1 MKNDELNPIGI
12 GDAGGRRPG
21 LSDVKVALMTGT
33 GQGIGRGCAIEMAK
47 AGYTV
52 SLMSPSRRSMDLAEE
67 LGGIGRSGS
76 VLDTDDLQAMV
87 DETMSRY
94 GRIDA
99 VVSNMGHGG
108 GVPEAIKT
116 VGFDPDFDGPLLELT
131 DELWHE
137 SLDMYVLN
145 VVKLARMVTPIMI
158 EQGGGAFVN
167 ISSMNT
173 VEPRAPYPMSMLR
186 AALHSFTKLYADRY
200 ARHNI
205 RMNNL
210 MPGFC
215 ENVNLSEF
223 ALKSI
228 PAQRPATFEEI
239 GHACVFLASERA
251 GYINGQN
258 ILSDGGMNRGVR

>member
-1 MKNDELNPIGI
+1 MSEH
-12 GDAGGRRPG
+12 
-21 LSDVKVALMTGT
+21 KVAIMTGT
-33 GQGIGRGCAIEMAK
+33 GQGIGKGCAIEMAK
-47 AGYTV
+47 AGYKV
-52 SLMSPSRRSMDLAEE
+52 SLMSPSNRSKELAEE
-67 LGGIGRSGS
+67 LGGLGRSGS
-76 VLDTDDLQAMV
+76 VLDVHDLKAMV
-87 DETMSRY
+87 DETMATY

-108 GVPEAIKT
+108 SVPEAIKT
-116 VGFDPDFDGPLLELT
+116 VGFDPDFDGPLLEHP

-145 VVKLARMVTPIMI
+145 VVKLARIITPIMI
-158 EQGGGAFVN
+158 EQGGGSFVN

-186 AALHSFTKLYADRY
+186 GALHSFSKLYGDRY

-205 RMNNL
+205 NMNNL

-223 ALKSI
+223 ARKSI
-228 PAQRPATFEEI
+228 PAQRPALFEEI
-239 GHACVFLASERA
+239 GKACVFLASEGAR
-251 GYINGQN
+251 YINGQS
-258 ILSDGGMNRGVR
+258 ILSDGGMNRAVR

>member
-1 MKNDELNPIGI
+1 MTDL
-12 GDAGGRRPG
+12 
-21 LSDVKVALMTGT
+21 KVALMTGT
-33 GQGIGRGCAIEMAK
+33 GQGIGAGCAREMAK
-47 AGYTV
+47 AGYKV
-52 SLMSPSRRSMDLAEE
+52 SLMSPSNRSVELAEE
-67 LGGIGRSGS
+67 LGGIGRRGS
-76 VLDTDDLQAMV
+76 VLEVDDLQAMV
-87 DETMSRY
+87 DDTMKEY

-116 VGFDPDFDGPLLELT
+116 VGFDPDFDGPLLELS

-145 VVKLARMVTPIMI
+145 VVKLARIVTPIYI
-158 EQGGGAFVN
+158 EQNGGAFVN

-186 AALHSFTKLYADRY
+186 GALHSFSKLYGDRY
-200 ARHNI
+200 ARYNI

-223 ALKSI
+223 ARQSI

-239 GHACVFLASERA
+239 GQTCVFLASYEAR
-251 GYINGQN
+251 YINGQS
-258 ILSDGGMNRGVR
+258 ILSDGGMNRAVR

>member
-1 MKNDELNPIGI
+1 MSNY
-12 GDAGGRRPG
+12 R
-21 LSDVKVALMTGT
+21 VAIMTGT
-33 GQGIGRGCAIEMAK
+33 GQGIGAGCAREMAK
-47 AGYTV
+47 AGYKV
-52 SLMSPSRRSMDLAEE
+52 SLMSPSNRSIELAEE
-67 LGGIGRSGS
+67 LGGIGRAGS
-76 VLDTDDLQAMV
+76 VLEVNDLQAMV
-87 DETMSRY
+87 DDTMSKY
-94 GRIDA
+94 GRVDA

-108 GVPEAIKT
+108 TVPEAIKT

-145 VVKLARMVTPIMI
+145 VVKLTRIVTPIMI
-158 EQGGGAFVN
+158 DQDGGAFVN

-173 VEPRAPYPMSMLR
+173 IEPRAPYPMSMLR
-186 AALHSFTKLYADRY
+186 AALHSFSKLYGDRY

-210 MPGFC
+210 LPGFC

-223 ALKSI
+223 ARTSI

-239 GHACVFLASERA
+239 GQACVFLASDAAR
-251 GYINGQN
+251 YINGQS
-258 ILSDGGMNRGVR
+258 ILSDGGMNRAVR

>member
-1 MKNDELNPIGI
+1 MSEL
-12 GDAGGRRPG
+12 
-21 LSDVKVALMTGT
+21 KVAIMTGT

-47 AGYTV
+47 AGYKLA
-52 SLMSPSRRSMDLAEE
+52 LMSPSDRSIELAEE

-76 VLDTDDLQAMV
+76 VLDVDDLQALV
-87 DETMSRY
+87 DDAMSAY

-116 VGFDPDFDGPLLELT
+116 VGFDPDFDGPLLELS

-145 VVKLARMVTPIMI
+145 VVKLARLITPIMI
-158 EQGGGAFVN
+158 KQDGGSFVN

-186 AALHSFTKLYADRY
+186 GALHSFAKLFGDRY
-200 ARHNI
+200 ARYNI
-205 RMNNL
+205 NMNNL

-223 ALKSI
+223 ARQSI
-228 PAQRPATFEEI
+228 PAQRPARFEEI
-239 GHACVFLASERA
+239 GQACVFLASEGAR
-251 GYINGQN
+251 YINGQN
-258 ILSDGGMNRGVR
+258 ILSDGGMNRAVR

>member
-1 MKNDELNPIGI
+1 M
-12 GDAGGRRPG
+12 
-21 LSDVKVALMTGT
+21 SDLKVALMTGT
-33 GQGIGRGCAIEMAK
+33 GQGIGKGCAIEMAK
-47 AGYTV
+47 AGYKV
-52 SLMSPSRRSMDLAEE
+52 SLMSPSTRSMELAEE
-67 LGGIGRSGS
+67 LGGIGRQGS
-76 VLDTDDLQAMV
+76 VLDTGDLQGMV
-87 DETMSRY
+87 DATLETY

-116 VGFDPDFDGPLLELT
+116 VGFDPDFDGPLLELP

-145 VVKLARMVTPIMI
+145 VVKLARVVTPIMI
-158 EQGGGAFVN
+158 KQGGGSFVN

-186 AALHSFTKLYADRY
+186 GALHSFSKMFGDRY

-205 RMNNL
+205 NMNNL

-215 ENVNLSEF
+215 ENVNLSEL
-223 ALKSI
+223 ARRSI
-228 PAQRPATFEEI
+228 PAGRPASFEEI
-239 GHACVFLASERA
+239 GQACVFLASDGAR
-251 GYINGQN
+251 YINGQN
-258 ILSDGGMNRGVR
+258 ILSDGGMNRAVR

>member
-1 MKNDELNPIGI
+1 MPEL
-12 GDAGGRRPG
+12 
-21 LSDVKVALMTGT
+21 KVAIMTGT
-33 GQGIGRGCAIEMAK
+33 GQGIGKGCAIEMAK
-47 AGYTV
+47 AGYKV
-52 SLMSPSRRSMDLAEE
+52 SLMSPSKRSIELAEE

-76 VLDTDDLQAMV
+76 VLDNADLQAMI
-87 DETMSRY
+87 DETMEKY

-116 VGFDPDFDGPLLELT
+116 VGFDPDFDGPLLEHP

-145 VVKLARMVTPIMI
+145 VVKLARIVTPIFI
-158 EQGGGAFVN
+158 EQGGGSFVN

-186 AALHSFTKLYADRY
+186 GALHSFSKLYGDRY

-205 RMNNL
+205 NMNNL

-223 ALKSI
+223 ARKSI
-228 PAQRPATFEEI
+228 PAQRPALFSEI
-239 GHACVFLASERA
+239 GQACVFLASEGAR
-251 GYINGQN
+251 YINGQS
-258 ILSDGGMNRGVR
+258 ILSDGGMNRAVR

>member
-1 MKNDELNPIGI
+1 MT
-12 GDAGGRRPG
+12 
-21 LSDVKVALMTGT
+21 DVKVALMTGT
-33 GQGIGRGCAIEMAK
+33 GQGIGKGCAIEMAK
-47 AGYTV
+47 AGYKV
-52 SLMSPSRRSMDLAEE
+52 SLMSPSPRSKELAEE
-67 LGGIGRSGS
+67 LGGIGCQGS
-76 VLDTDDLQAMV
+76 VLDNADLHAMV
-87 DETMSRY
+87 DATLETY

-116 VGFDPDFDGPLLELT
+116 VGFDPDFDGPLLELP

-145 VVKLARMVTPIMI
+145 VVKLARVVTPIMI
-158 EQGGGAFVN
+158 EQGGGSFVN

-186 AALHSFTKLYADRY
+186 GALHSFAKLFGDRY

-205 RMNNL
+205 NMNNL

-223 ALKSI
+223 ARQSI
-228 PAQRPATFEEI
+228 PAQRPASFAEI
-239 GHACVFLASERA
+239 GQACVFLASEGAR
-251 GYINGQN
+251 YITGQN
-258 ILSDGGMNRGVR
+258 ILSDGGMNRAVR

>member
-1 MKNDELNPIGI
+1 
-12 GDAGGRRPG
+12 
-21 LSDVKVALMTGT
+21 
-33 GQGIGRGCAIEMAK
+33 
-47 AGYTV
+47 
-52 SLMSPSRRSMDLAEE
+52 
-67 LGGIGRSGS
+67 
-76 VLDTDDLQAMV
+76 MV
-87 DETMSRY
+87 DDTMKEY

-108 GVPEAIKT
+108 GVPEVIKT

-145 VVKLARMVTPIMI
+145 VVKLARIMTPEFIKL
-158 EQGGGAFVN
+158 GGGAFVN

-186 AALHSFTKLYADRY
+186 GALHSFSKLYGDRY

-210 MPGFC
+210 LPGFC

-223 ALKSI
+223 ARKSI

-239 GHACVFLASERA
+239 GLACVFLASDGAR
-251 GYINGQN
+251 YINGQS
-258 ILSDGGMNRGVR
+258 ILSDGGMNRAVR

>member
-1 MKNDELNPIGI
+1 M
-12 GDAGGRRPG
+12 
-21 LSDVKVALMTGT
+21 SDHKVAIMTGT

-47 AGYTV
+47 AGYKV
-52 SLMSPSRRSMDLAEE
+52 SLMSPSNRSIELAEE

-76 VLDTDDLQAMV
+76 VLDVDDLRAMV
-87 DETMSRY
+87 NETMSQY

-108 GVPEAIKT
+108 SVPEAIKT
-116 VGFDPDFDGPLLELT
+116 VGFDPDFDGPLLEHP

-145 VVKLARMVTPIMI
+145 VVKLARLITPIMI
-158 EQGGGAFVN
+158 EQGGGSFVN

-186 AALHSFTKLYADRY
+186 GALHSFSKLYGDRY

-205 RMNNL
+205 NMNNL

-223 ALKSI
+223 ARTSI
-228 PAQRPATFEEI
+228 PAQRPALFSEI
-239 GHACVFLASERA
+239 GQACVFLASEGAR
-251 GYINGQN
+251 YINGQS
-258 ILSDGGMNRGVR
+258 ILSDGGMNRAVR